1 MLGLFAVFLL
11 FEKRTPRL
19 SWTVNLWRA
28 ASALLTVA
36 VIAFLF
42 ARAYRWIGLASPVK
56 VLQTVMPLEVYNRYS
71 LSFPDLFSI
80 ITGRSGALDG
90 GTLYIAITA
99 LICACLGLGV
109 PGTWRWFV
117 LTITCFVLLVA
128 LVGNYSVWLVGL
140 SAPTAEHG
148 EGAGSHPVS
157 LSVLFRDAGSRRP
170 PDGT

>member
-1 MLGLFAVFLL
+1 MSECSVYLRVSVV

-19 SWTVNLWRA
+19 SWTVNLWRV

-42 ARAYRWIGLASPVK
+42 AYIQLASSHEYFARAYRWIGLASPVK
-56 VLQTVMPLEVYNRYS
+56 ALQTVMPLEVYNRYS

-80 ITGRSGALDG
+80 ITGRSRVLDG
-90 GTLYIAITA
+90 GTLYITITA

-117 LTITCFVLLVA
+117 LTITVSSCLSHWWEILR
-128 LVGNYSVWLVGL
+128 LVGWLI
-140 SAPTAEHG
+140 
-148 EGAGSHPVS
+148 GSHC
-157 LSVLFRDAGSRRP
+157 
-170 PDGT
+170 